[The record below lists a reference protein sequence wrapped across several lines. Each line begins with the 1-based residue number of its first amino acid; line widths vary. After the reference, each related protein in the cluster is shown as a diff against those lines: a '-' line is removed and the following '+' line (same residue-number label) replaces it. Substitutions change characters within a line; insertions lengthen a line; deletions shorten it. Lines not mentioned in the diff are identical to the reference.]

1 MAIYNSIRHIITS
14 NLVSELSS
22 YYKEEGSS
30 VNMAITSTISGLL
43 YSLLIRKSATSIES
57 ILKKSGKE
65 YPEMEKH
72 FRELF
77 LGKSEE
83 RIYYLGARFL
93 DELFND
99 RINTFTSLISS
110 HSGLS
115 MKNSD
120 QLISVLA
127 SFVSGYLGNI
137 LLKDKSGFPEVIK
150 QLTYE
155 KSSILSDIPP
165 RLAEMFDM
173 SGSNTT
179 SYISDNEDSG
189 KNNSFARD
197 RNYSWLRFFLFIL
210 ILAIVVISVILWW
223 KTCH

>member
-14 NLVSELSS
+14 DLVSELSS
-22 YYKEEGSS
+22 YYKEDRSS
-30 VNMAITSTISGLL
+30 VKVAITSTISGLL
-43 YSLLIRKSATSIES
+43 YSLLIRHNATGIES

-72 FRELF
+72 FHELF

-99 RINTFTSLISS
+99 RINTFISLISS

-127 SFVSGYLGNI
+127 SFLAGYLGNI
-137 LLKDKSGFPEVIK
+137 LLKDKSGFREMMQ
-150 QLTYE
+150 QLTSE
-155 KSSILSDIPP
+155 KTNIRSDIPP
-165 RLAEMFDM
+165 RLSEMFDM

-179 SYISDNEDSG
+179 RYILDNEGSG
-189 KNNSFARD
+189 NNNFSTKERS
-197 RNYSWLRFFLFIL
+197 YSWLRFFLFLL
-210 ILAIVVISVILWW
+210 ILAIVVVSVMLWW